1 MFNFSLQQSTTAAK
15 PPRVQAVPKV
25 TAVPKGRKAV
35 TAPQAV
41 PRQQIQQQ
49 QQQQL
54 QQQQLRQ
61 QQQKQAQQQAAQQQ
75 AAAQQAAAQ
84 QRQAD
89 EINRKMGEI
98 LSDSGI
104 ESSNLD
110 GMQQDQQQF
119 LSTSDGLMEM
129 GGVAQNETRVYVRCN
144 YCPTFR

>member
-1 MFNFSLQQSTTAAK
+1 M
-15 PPRVQAVPKV
+15 QAVPKV
-25 TAVPKGRKAV
+25 TAVPKGRKPV

-61 QQQKQAQQQAAQQQ
+61 QQQKLAQQQAAQQQ
-75 AAAQQAAAQ
+75 AAQQQAAQQQAAQ
-84 QRQAD
+84 QRAQAE

-104 ESSNLD
+104 DSSNLES
-110 GMQQDQQQF
+110 MQQDQQQQQF
-119 LSTSDGLMEM
+119 ISTSEGLLEM
-129 GGVAQNETRVYVRCN
+129 AGVGQTETRVYVRCN
-144 YCPTFR
+144 YCPNFR